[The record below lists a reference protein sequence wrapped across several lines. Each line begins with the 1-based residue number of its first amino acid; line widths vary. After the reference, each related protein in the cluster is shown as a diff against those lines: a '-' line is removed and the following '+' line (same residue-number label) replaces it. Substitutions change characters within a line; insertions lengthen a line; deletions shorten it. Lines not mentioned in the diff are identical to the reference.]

1 MCVYVAIH
9 RPHAFPISV
18 HDIMYNIICMCI
30 MQVGED
36 HQHRSRD
43 TANGSMS
50 LGLGQQL
57 ITKVG
62 EVEYV

>member
-1 MCVYVAIH
+1 
-9 RPHAFPISV
+9 
-18 HDIMYNIICMCI
+18 

-50 LGLGQQL
+50 LGLGQL
-57 ITKVG
+57 IIKVG
-62 EVEYV
+62 EVEHV